1 MKVINSVKKLLKIL
15 KFLGCLPFSASTFQV
30 NFFDVIYPV
39 IILTLFISLMIV
51 RLFKNEH
58 LSQMGSEVSKLTMNL
73 IFLFGVFYLV
83 INPISNLTNR
93 KNIKNLC
100 KKIEWIEEKVKKYF
114 SQGVRH

>member
-1 MKVINSVKKLLKIL
+1 
-15 KFLGCLPFSASTFQV
+15 
-30 NFFDVIYPV
+30 
-39 IILTLFISLMIV
+39 MIV
-51 RLFKNEH
+51 RLLKNEH

-100 KKIEWIEEKVKKYF
+100 EKIEWIEEKVKKIFLSGGETLKNIKFMFLIKLIIYK
-114 SQGVRH
+114 

>member
-1 MKVINSVKKLLKIL
+1 
-15 KFLGCLPFSASTFQV
+15 
-30 NFFDVIYPV
+30 
-39 IILTLFISLMIV
+39 MIV

-100 KKIEWIEEKVKKYF
+100 KKIEWIEEKVKKLFLSGGETLKNNNLLLLYKINNL
-114 SQGVRH
+114 